1 MRMLQAPP
9 RDPVRASDVVMRLVV
24 VLTVTSAITFAATAL
39 FGLDAEWMVVSVGE
53 ALLALTLLSQ
63 T

>member
-39 FGLDAEWMVVSVGE
+39 FGLAPNGWS
-53 ALLALTLLSQ
+53 
-63 T
+63 

>member
-9 RDPVRASDVVMRLVV
+9 RDPVRASEVVMRLVV

-39 FGLDAEWMVVSVGE
+39 FGLDSEWMVVSVGE

>member
-39 FGLDAEWMVVSVGE
+39 FGLGAEWMVVSVGE